1 MELNIFFMLCSVG
14 LWTCMVIKS
23 RRHKKLMTR
32 NLLIC
37 LGVIGFWT
45 AYFAG
50 PPPDSQECGLTS
62 AAIGFY
68 AFIYGRG

>member
-1 MELNIFFMLCSVG
+1 MGLNIFFMLCSLG
-14 LWTCMVIKS
+14 LWICMVIKS
-23 RRHKKLMTR
+23 RRNKKLMMR

-37 LGVIGFWT
+37 LAVIGFW
-45 AYFAG
+45 AFYFTG
-50 PPPDSQECGLTS
+50 VPTRQECGLTG

>member
-1 MELNIFFMLCSVG
+1 MGLNFFFMLCSAG

-23 RRHKKLMTR
+23 RRNKKLMTR

-37 LGVIGFWT
+37 LAVIGFW
-45 AYFAG
+45 ALYFTGA
-50 PPPDSQECGLTS
+50 PPPHQECGLTS

>member
-1 MELNIFFMLCSVG
+1 MEINIIFMLCSVG
-14 LWTCMVIKS
+14 LWVMMAIKC
-23 RRHKKLMTR
+23 RRNRRLLKR

-37 LGVIGFWT
+37 LAVIGFWT
-45 AYFAG
+45 LYLSG
-50 PPPDSQECGLTS
+50 NTPDFHECGFTG